1 MKQRNIIL
9 VGMLAVL
16 LVSILCIEKSCASR
30 DRALMPPK
38 IAVVSVRELFD
49 NSTFK
54 AQTEKELSDSGEK
67 RFAELKNMEQE
78 LEADKNALSKLKID
92 SPEYMTALKA
102 LMFKQSQYEAGK
114 EYCQQ
119 ELTLKEMRGKEDIY
133 RKILEAIKE
142 VAQDKGYNMI
152 LNRDD
157 NYLNMPE
164 SSPPAQNPTDMIL
177 TTKTHKLLY
186 FDKAYDIT
194 QDVLITLN
202 NKAPK
207 TK

>member
-30 DRALMPPK
+30 DRALTPPK

-67 RFAELKNMEQE
+67 RFAELRTMEQE

-119 ELTLKEMRGKEDIY
+119 ELTLKEMHGKEDIY

>member
-67 RFAELKNMEQE
+67 RFAELRTMEQE

-119 ELTLKEMRGKEDIY
+119 ELTLKEMHGKEDIY

-207 TK
+207 K